1 MNAVL
6 LGLALLGAWHAEG
19 AALQSGAAET
29 DAGRALAVADGKGGL
44 AIIVVS
50 QHAPVNRSIVD
61 MASARLMGKY
71 GMERASLVFQ
81 SPPGSPEP
89 GRTAEITEAVCT
101 LAAAALGRLD
111 AGEAFPGLGF
121 VLPSLH
127 IPSDQP
133 VAGPIRTAYKD
144 IDPPGLRRRNHAAE
158 LYPVQAI
165 RIGRS
170 LTILAVG
177 GQPDLATLPDG
188 VVVVANANGSYT
200 APESTALS
208 EAVHDVLA
216 RVGVKMR

>member
-1 MNAVL
+1 MNRAL
-6 LGLALLGAWHAEG
+6 MALAFLGAWGAEG
-19 AALQSGAAET
+19 AALQSGTAET

-44 AIIVVS
+44 AVIVVS
-50 QHAPVNRSIVD
+50 RHASVNRSIVD

-81 SPPGSPEP
+81 SAPGSPEP

-121 VLPSLH
+121 VLPAP
-127 IPSDQP
+127 PSRSDP
-133 VAGPIRTAYKD
+133 PIAGPIRTAYKD
-144 IDPPGLRRRNHAAE
+144 IDPPGLRRRNNAPA

-165 RIGRS
+165 RIGRG

-177 GQPDLATLPDG
+177 GEPDLSTVPDG
-188 VVVVANANGSYT
+188 VVVIPNANGSYT
-200 APESTALS
+200 TPESTALT
-208 EAVHDVLA
+208 EAVRDVLA